1 MYFGSVKFFKHL
13 IIGVVALLIII
24 PVTLCIIFGA
34 QNSGKSR
41 EIAALEEQIAQLR
54 ESGAVDPSDPQAL
67 LGLYEKSDEKEE
79 FLRLLSE
86 SDAELYASFVKSVPA
101 MNMADEPADTTPA
114 VTTTASAP
122 SEADTSEITAE
133 ESAAVTTAPET
144 TAPFRTTSYTEPAE
158 APASY
163 QEMYPELYCYGTSDI
178 VYDADEDYLYLTFD
192 DGPSKYTENILYYL
206 DKYNLKATFFVVP
219 SGSDECNR
227 LLKKIADAGH
237 TIGIHSASH
246 VYNEI
251 YASVEAYLEDFK
263 TAYDRVYNATGIK
276 CELFRFPG
284 GSINDYN
291 CDVRDAIIEEMTRR
305 GFIYFDWNVDSED
318 ALGATWTQMYTNVLS
333 EVEGKTRAVIL
344 MHDHNGG
351 YNTILVL
358 EDIIKALINDER
370 CFKFG
375 PLTKNVRPLQF

>member
-1 MYFGSVKFFKHL
+1 MPLYFGSVKFFKHL
-13 IIGVVALLIII
+13 IIGITALLIIV

-34 QNSGKSR
+34 QNSEKSR
-41 EIAALEEQIAQLR
+41 EIAELEQQLMQLR
-54 ESGAVDPSDPQAL
+54 ESGAVDPSDPNAL

-79 FLRLLSE
+79 FLRLISE
-86 SDAELYASFVKSVPA
+86 NDAELYASFVKSVPA
-101 MNMADEPADTTPA
+101 MNISEPDETTSA
-114 VTTTASAP
+114 AETTAAESA
-122 SEADTSEITAE
+122 EMTTE
-133 ESAAVTTAPET
+133 ESAAVTAVPET

-158 APASY
+158 APSSY
-163 QEMYPELYCYGTSDI
+163 TELYPELYCYGTSDI
-178 VYDADEDYLYLTFD
+178 VYNADDDYLYLTFD

-219 SGSDECNR
+219 SGSDESNR

-251 YASVEAYLEDFK
+251 YASVEAYLDDFK

-291 CDVRDAIIEEMTRR
+291 CDTRDAIIEEMTRR

-358 EDIIKALINDER
+358 EDIIKALISDER

-375 PLTKNVRPLQF
+375 QLTKNVRPLQF